1 MPNYE
6 CIICKISTKQKANY
20 LRHLTTNKHKQMV
33 ESTKSQPQ
41 NEHEFT
47 CEYCEQKFT
56 FKQSMYRHIKY
67 RCTKNKDEDLK
78 ELVRLM
84 NLQLQQ
90 KDKELDTKQK
100 QIDKL
105 MNKLEINI
113 NTTHIQQ
120 NITLLAY
127 KDTDVSHLTANDY
140 STCIKQVN
148 FCVKKLIEKIHF
160 NPEKPE
166 NMNFYISN
174 LKDKYLMV
182 YDGNWNIKNKNEL
195 DYMYDEKEMMLE
207 QWLSEEQHKYPELQ
221 EKFDRYLHNKEDDD
235 TLNMIKDEIKLM
247 LYNNKGM
254 IQN

>member
-6 CIICKISTKQKANY
+6 CTICKIKTTQKANY
-20 LRHLTTNKHKQMV
+20 LRHLQTKKHKQMQ
-33 ESTKSQPQ
+33 ETAESQPRE
-41 NEHEFT
+41 NFT
-47 CEYCEQKFT
+47 CEYCEQKFS

-90 KDKELDTKQK
+90 KDKEIDTKQK

-105 MNKLEINI
+105 MTKLEINI
-113 NTTHIQQ
+113 NTTHIQN

-127 KDTDVSHLTANDY
+127 KDTDISHLTDKDY
-140 STCIKQVN
+140 SSCIKQVN

-195 DYMYDEKEMMLE
+195 NYMYDEKEMMLE
-207 QWLSEEQHKYPELQ
+207 EWLSEEQHKYPELK

-235 TLNMIKDEIKLM
+235 TLNMIKEDIKLM
-247 LYNNKGM
+247 MYNNKGM
-254 IQN
+254 IQC